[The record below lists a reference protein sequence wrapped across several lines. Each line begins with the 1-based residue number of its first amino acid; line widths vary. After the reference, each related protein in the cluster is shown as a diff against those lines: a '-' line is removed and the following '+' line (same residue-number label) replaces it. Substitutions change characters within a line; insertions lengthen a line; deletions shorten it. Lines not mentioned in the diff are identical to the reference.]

1 MAKAKRSPTKS
12 PVEDQYGRNFKIEW
26 KTTNQKLA
34 WLAFQKHDIV
44 FLTGPAGSGKAQP
57 LYSKI
62 YTPNGYTLMKD
73 IEVGDVIST
82 VNGDTAKVTGIF
94 PQGKKD
100 IYRVS
105 FSDGFYTDCCMDHLW
120 KVKCDRN
127 GWADYRVMSLKE
139 IVEYGLLDSRGH
151 KNFNVPMSGEVYFEH
166 TNVEVDPYLVGFLL
180 GDGGLSQN
188 TVRFSTVDLELVD
201 KIDGIIG
208 ENHYIKK
215 LCKTGTCD
223 YIIGG
228 LNRENKIKLS
238 LEKYNL
244 MFCRSYEKFIPNEYK
259 YNSIDVRKEI
269 IRGLMDSDGTVCKK
283 SGQAIFCTTSEQLS
297 KDFCEITQSL
307 GYTPRVRTVSKYY
320 KYKGKR
326 KAGRLAYQIAVG
338 CTNPSDLFSLL
349 RKKNLCKVRT
359 KYHPKRL
366 IESVVKI
373 SEEEAQCIMI
383 DHPDHLYLTD
393 NFIVTHNTHL
403 AMAYALSEF
412 LEQKKKKI
420 VLTRPIIES
429 GGEKLGFLPGNKE
442 EKTHP
447 FMMPFYDVIDKMS
460 GGDPVTKERIYN
472 HILIEP
478 TAYMKG
484 RTYENAVCIF
494 DEAQDAT
501 NAQLKLFMTR
511 FGKGSKIIICG
522 DVTQSDIEEDK
533 IALPRV
539 LSNLQ
544 NLPGV
549 GSVEFN
555 RKDNQRHPLV
565 EMILDNW

>member
-44 FLTGPAGSGKAQP
+44 FLTGPAGSGK
-57 LYSKI
+57 
-62 YTPNGYTLMKD
+62 
-73 IEVGDVIST
+73 
-82 VNGDTAKVTGIF
+82 
-94 PQGKKD
+94 
-100 IYRVS
+100 
-105 FSDGFYTDCCMDHLW
+105 
-120 KVKCDRN
+120 
-127 GWADYRVMSLKE
+127 
-139 IVEYGLLDSRGH
+139 
-151 KNFNVPMSGEVYFEH
+151 
-166 TNVEVDPYLVGFLL
+166 
-180 GDGGLSQN
+180 
-188 TVRFSTVDLELVD
+188 
-201 KIDGIIG
+201 
-208 ENHYIKK
+208 
-215 LCKTGTCD
+215 
-223 YIIGG
+223 
-228 LNRENKIKLS
+228 
-238 LEKYNL
+238 
-244 MFCRSYEKFIPNEYK
+244 
-259 YNSIDVRKEI
+259 
-269 IRGLMDSDGTVCKK
+269 
-283 SGQAIFCTTSEQLS
+283 
-297 KDFCEITQSL
+297 
-307 GYTPRVRTVSKYY
+307 
-320 KYKGKR
+320 
-326 KAGRLAYQIAVG
+326 
-338 CTNPSDLFSLL
+338 
-349 RKKNLCKVRT
+349 
-359 KYHPKRL
+359 
-366 IESVVKI
+366 
-373 SEEEAQCIMI
+373 
-383 DHPDHLYLTD
+383 
-393 NFIVTHNTHL
+393 THL

-522 DVTQSDIEEDK
+522 DVTQSDIEEYK